1 MKIELKVRKALRMYN
16 EYRFIDRDAHVI
28 EPHDMFRKYLE
39 SKFCAQ
45 MPEVWVDYQ
54 SEPPGFGFK
63 VAIPTSSGAAVCSDS
78 FSTRASRIPAFA
90 IASTMGRLVL

>member
-1 MKIELKVRKALRMYN
+1 MKIELRVRKEPHIYN
-16 EYRFIDRDAHVI
+16 GYRFIDSDAHII

-39 SKFCAQ
+39 SKFRAQ

-63 VAIPTSSGAAVCSDS
+63 VAMPTSSGAAVCSDS

-90 IASTMGRLVL
+90 N